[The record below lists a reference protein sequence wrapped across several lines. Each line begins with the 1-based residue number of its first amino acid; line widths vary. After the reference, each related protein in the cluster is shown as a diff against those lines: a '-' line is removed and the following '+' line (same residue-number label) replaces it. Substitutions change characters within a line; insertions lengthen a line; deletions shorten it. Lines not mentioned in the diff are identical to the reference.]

1 MIELSTSLL
10 SLAEKDTRLYFA
22 YDLEDERFIYVNPAF
37 ESFFSLNLNELQLN
51 TLVTMIHHDDID
63 YLKTCLKFLT
73 PGSFDEDLEFRLI
86 PPDKKEHTF
95 KATIF
100 FNNSLNP
107 KNLLTGY
114 LEDITNIKAN
124 TIYLAELNNRTNTIL
139 NILYHDL
146 SAPFSNI
153 KNLSSLLGTRRQI
166 LKEEDIQKIIASIE
180 KNSTVGIQIIN
191 EFMKAEFTEA
201 VGLGL
206 FKTRVDIINKFQR
219 FIYEIQHGDNRLA
232 EPIRLETSHV
242 HLYAEI
248 DENKFFQ
255 AINSLISNSLRLT
268 RDGGSITI
276 RLQEQ
281 AHTILISIEGNS
293 VGTSEEFQATL
304 VDQFNNTQKI
314 GWDEKPSKGLGMSAI
329 RTIIT
334 WHEGKIWV
342 KSNANKGKIYYIEIP
357 KSLESVSV

>member
-10 SLAEKDTRLYFA
+10 SLAEKDIRLYFA

-37 ESFFSLNLNELQLN
+37 ESFFSLSLNELQLS
-51 TLVTMIHHDDID
+51 TLVTMIHQDDID

-73 PGSFDEDLEFRLI
+73 PGSFDEDLEFRLT
-86 PPDKKEHTF
+86 PPDRKEHTL

-100 FNNSLNP
+100 FNNSLKT
-107 KNLLTGY
+107 KNLLIGY

-124 TIYLAELNNRTNTIL
+124 SIYLAELNNRKNTIL

-153 KNLSSLLGTRRQI
+153 KNLSSLLEKRRQI

-180 KNSTVGIQIIN
+180 KNSMVGIQIIN

-206 FKTRVDIINKFQR
+206 SKTRVDIINKFQH
-219 FIYEIQHGDNRLA
+219 FIHEIQHADNRSTY
-232 EPIRLETSHV
+232 PIRLETSHV
-242 HLYAEI
+242 HLYAKI
-248 DENKFFQ
+248 DESKFFQ
-255 AINSLISNSLRLT
+255 AINSLISNSLKFAT
-268 RDGGSITI
+268 EGGSITI

-281 AHTILISIEGNS
+281 AHTVLIIVEDNG
-293 VGTSEEFQATL
+293 VGMADEFQTTL
-304 VDQFNNTQKI
+304 VDEFNNARKT
-314 GWDEKPSKGLGMSAI
+314 GWDEEPSKGLGMSVI

-342 KSNANKGKIYYIEIP
+342 KSSANKRKIDYIEIP
-357 KSLESVSV
+357 KSL

>member
-1 MIELSTSLL
+1 MVELSTSLL

-22 YDLEDERFIYVNPAF
+22 YDLEDERLIYVNPAF
-37 ESFFSLNLNELQLN
+37 ESFFNSNLNELALS
-51 TLVTMIHHDDID
+51 TLVAMIHPDDID

-73 PGSFDEDLEFRLI
+73 PGSFDEDLEFRLT
-86 PPDKKEHTF
+86 PPDRKEHTL

-100 FNNSLNP
+100 FNNSFKS

-124 TIYLAELNNRTNTIL
+124 SIYLAELNNRKNTIL

-153 KNLSSLLGTRRQI
+153 KNLSSLLGKRRPT

-180 KNSTVGIQIIN
+180 KNSAAGIQIIN
-191 EFMKAEFTEA
+191 EFMKTEFTEA

-206 FKTRVDIINKFQR
+206 SKTRVDIINKFQS
-219 FIYEIQHGDNRLA
+219 FIPEIEHADNRLA
-232 EPIRLETSHV
+232 HPIRLETPHV

-248 DENKFFQ
+248 DESKFFQ
-255 AINSLISNSLRLT
+255 AINSLISNALRLT
-268 RDGGSITI
+268 PDGESITI

-281 AHTILISIEGNS
+281 VHTILIIIDGNS
-293 VGTSEEFQATL
+293 VGTPDAFQTTS
-304 VDQFNNTQKI
+304 VDKFNNLQKI
-314 GWDEKPSKGLGMSAI
+314 VWDEESSIGLGMSVI

-342 KSNANKGKIYYIEIP
+342 KSTGNKRKIFYIEIP
-357 KSLESVSV
+357 KSL